1 VTGRWIKIATTDAIG
16 EDDMIAVEAEGRH
29 IAVYHVGDSFY
40 ATDNICTHAF
50 ALLTDGF
57 LDECEIECPLHAGRF
72 DITTGKALGPPVTRD
87 LKVYP
92 LKVEGTDILVE
103 LD

>member
-1 VTGRWIKIATTDAIG
+1 MSLRWTKVATTDAIP
-16 EDDMIAVEAEGRH
+16 EDDMVAVQVDGRDIA
-29 IAVYHVGDSFY
+29 IYHVAGAFH
-40 ATDNICTHAF
+40 ATSNVCTHAF

-57 LDECEIECPLHAGRF
+57 LDDCTIECPLHAARF
-72 DITTGKALGPPVTRD
+72 DIKTGRALEAPATQD

-92 LKVEGTDILVE
+92 VRIEGTDVLIG

>member
-1 VTGRWIKIATTDAIG
+1 MSLRWTKVATTDAIA
-16 EDDMIAVEAEGRH
+16 EDDMIAVQVDGRD
-29 IAVYHVGDSFY
+29 IAIYHVEGAFH
-40 ATDNICTHAF
+40 ATSNVCTHAF

-57 LDECEIECPLHAGRF
+57 LDDCTIECPLHAARF
-72 DITTGKALGPPVTRD
+72 DVRTGRALEAPATQD

-92 LKVEGTDILVE
+92 LRIEGADILIG